1 MTSKI
6 VSIFYSGGRSFMCKH
21 NFDPL
26 TNTIKF
32 LNPLIE
38 LVTLILNRLQRPP
51 FLQVLSN
58 TQRIHLPPA
67 SSILPIIALR

>member
-1 MTSKI
+1 
-6 VSIFYSGGRSFMCKH
+6 MCKH

-26 TNTIKF
+26 ANTIKF